1 MAHLDWNAMSE
12 LVDQRV
18 AHATLMSAGSRLVP
32 GDRARLEG
40 IRTAC
45 DEARRADAPALTT
58 VRQALASVLLND
70 FSKVLERC
78 ALFERAHEQMLAAE
92 EMEKALRT
100 AREQAELIDQQGQ
113 EIAALKG
120 AALLHTGDATTVQ
133 RLSEEIAA
141 LKGAALLH
149 TGDAATVQRLSEE
162 IAALKGAALLHT
174 GDAATVL
181 RLSEEIAALKG
192 AAERHATQAA
202 AWQRQGEESTALKA
216 AAKLHTEQAA
226 AAQLQITGN
235 AASLKR
241 VREENDELHARDKES
256 RQKLDE
262 NSTLMSEYQ
271 KLLGMVQEWSARRA
285 EFDSV
290 PRVSE

>member
-149 TGDAATVQRLSEE
+149 TGDAATV
-162 IAALKGAALLHT
+162 
-174 GDAATVL
+174 L

>member
-1 MAHLDWNAMSE
+1 MLWVVDPIAMAHLDWNAMSE

-149 TGDAATVQRLSEE
+149 TGDAATV
-162 IAALKGAALLHT
+162 
-174 GDAATVL
+174 L